1 MSSTRLGLS
10 EAQRDYDAMQSNDAV
25 QPPAPRARRVHE
37 VSPDTAPYEAR
48 SPRPYQ
54 PERPRIDANGVRTVR
69 IRGQATPARR
79 RPSIQI
85 DRYDRHPDRAA
96 QWALFMGVFMVVVA
110 IITGS

>member
-10 EAQRDYDAMQSNDAV
+10 EPQRDYDAV
-25 QPPAPRARRVHE
+25 QPPAPRSRRMRE
-37 VSPDTAPYEAR
+37 ASTDDAAYAPRLPRAYESDR
-48 SPRPYQ
+48 S
-54 PERPRIDANGVRTVR
+54 RIDANGVRTVR

-79 RPSIQI
+79 RPAIQI

>member
-1 MSSTRLGLS
+1 MSSTRLGAT
-10 EAQRDYDAMQSNDAV
+10 EARSDYAAV
-25 QPPAPRARRVHE
+25 DLPAPRARRPRATTE
-37 VSPDTAPYEAR
+37 GAYEPREPRAYQSDRSRIGPD
-48 SPRPYQ
+48 
-54 PERPRIDANGVRTVR
+54 GVRTVR

-79 RPSIQI
+79 RPAIQV